1 LRSTIS
7 DSRASIA
14 AFIFLTCSASYTP
27 RTTTNPRKS
36 NANFSSVVIRGVVVV
51 DASSLAFA
59 MARATRCALAR
70 CERIDEDRSFDV
82 WRRRAQCVSKG
93 AGAERGIEWRV
104 TSLFRCYKGVC

>member
-1 LRSTIS
+1 
-7 DSRASIA
+7 
-14 AFIFLTCSASYTP
+14 
-27 RTTTNPRKS
+27 
-36 NANFSSVVIRGVVVV
+36 
-51 DASSLAFA
+51 